1 MISINAAQ
9 EIVLKHTAQIDN
21 EPVALLE
28 AIGRIIAVDMR
39 APHDLPLSNNSA
51 MDGYALHLRSG
62 QEQWNVVDFI
72 PAGAQR
78 TAPVCQG
85 DAVKIMTGATVPAG
99 CDTVVPIEDVVE
111 DAGVIRLNHSL
122 KRGSHIR
129 KQGEDI
135 LKGNLLMKSGSP
147 VRPQEIGLLAAF
159 GWVTLPVYR
168 KPRIAILATGDEL
181 LEIGSSPIP
190 GKIINSNSY
199 SLAAQLIQAGGEPVL
214 IGIATDTR
222 HATRDKIIEGLQT
235 DGLIISGGASV
246 GDRDFVRDTI
256 LELGG
261 ELKFSKVNMK
271 PGKPAAFAIIG
282 NRPVFALPGNP
293 VAAMV
298 CFEMFVRPAILKM
311 LGHSQLMRP
320 RVKAVLSGQ
329 VLNSGERPHLVSVRV
344 ASEGDTYKASTI
356 TNQSSANLASLTA
369 GNGLLRMEPHSLLLA
384 DSVVEITLLDPDLGT
399 GGMHYGTL

>member
-9 EIVLKHTAQIDN
+9 EIVLKHTTQIDS
-21 EPVALLE
+21 ESVPLLE

-51 MDGYALHLRSG
+51 MDGYALALRPG
-62 QEQWNVVDFI
+62 QEEWNVVDFI
-72 PAGAQR
+72 PAGLLR
-78 TAPVCQG
+78 TAPVCPG
-85 DAVKIMTGATVPAG
+85 DAVRIMTGAPVPAG
-99 CDTVVPIEDVVE
+99 CDTVIPLE
-111 DAGVIRLNHSL
+111 DAVENAGMLRLNRPL

-135 LKGNLLMKSGSP
+135 LKGNLLIKAGSP
-147 VRPQEIGLLAAF
+147 VRPQEIGLLASF
-159 GWVTLPVYR
+159 GWSALPVYR

-181 LEIGSSPIP
+181 LEIGSTPSP

-199 SLAAQLIQAGGEPVL
+199 SLAAQLVQAGGEPVL
-214 IGIATDTR
+214 IGIAADTR
-222 HATRDKIIEGLQT
+222 KATRDKIIEGLQA

-246 GDRDFVRDTI
+246 GDHDFVRDTI
-256 LELGG
+256 LELQG
-261 ELKFSKVNMK
+261 ELLFSKVNMK
-271 PGKPAAFAIIG
+271 PGKPATFAAISSK
-282 NRPVFALPGNP
+282 PVFALPGNP

-320 RVKAVLSGQ
+320 TVKAVLSGQ

-344 ASEGDTYKASTI
+344 APEGDSYKASNI
-356 TNQSSANLASLTA
+356 SNQSSANLASLTA
-369 GNGLLRMEPHSLLLA
+369 GNGLLKLEPHSLLLA

-399 GGMHYGTL
+399 GDIHYGTL

>member
-9 EIVLKHTAQIDN
+9 EIVLKHTTQIDI
-21 EPVALLE
+21 ESVPLLE

-51 MDGYALHLRSG
+51 MDGYALALRQG
-62 QEQWNVVDFI
+62 QEEWNVVDFI
-72 PAGAQR
+72 PAGLLR

-85 DAVKIMTGATVPAG
+85 DTVKIMTGAPVPAG
-99 CDTVVPIEDVVE
+99 CDTVVPIEDVIE
-111 DAGVIRLNHSL
+111 DNGVIRLNRAL

-135 LKGNLLMKSGSP
+135 QKGNLLIKSGSP

-159 GWVTLPVYR
+159 GWAALPVYR

-181 LEIGSSPIP
+181 LEIGSTPSP

-199 SLAAQLIQAGGEPVL
+199 SLAAQLMQAGGEPVL
-214 IGIATDTR
+214 IGIAKDTR
-222 HATRDKIIEGLQT
+222 KATRDKIIEGLRA

-256 LELGG
+256 LELQG
-261 ELKFSKVNMK
+261 ELQFNKVNMK
-271 PGKPAAFAIIG
+271 PGKPATFATIG
-282 NRPVFALPGNP
+282 NKPVFALPGNP

-320 RVKAVLSGQ
+320 KVKAVLSGQ
-329 VLNSGERPHLVSVRV
+329 ILNSGERPHLVSVRV
-344 ASEGDTYKASTI
+344 ASEGDNYKASTI

-369 GNGLLRMEPHSLLLA
+369 GNGLLKLEPHSLLLA
-384 DSVVEITLLDPDLGT
+384 DSVVEVTLLDPDLGT
-399 GGMHYGTL
+399 EDMYYGTL

>member
-9 EIVLKHTAQIDN
+9 EIVLKHTKQIN
-21 EPVALLE
+21 SESVPLLE

-51 MDGYALHLRSG
+51 MDGYALALRPG

-72 PAGAQR
+72 PAGLLR
-78 TAPVCQG
+78 TAPVPQG
-85 DAVKIMTGATVPAG
+85 DTVKIMTGAPVPAG

-111 DAGVIRLNHSL
+111 DAGVIRMSHSL

-135 LKGNLLMKSGSP
+135 QRGNLLIKSGSP

-159 GWVTLPVYR
+159 GWATLPVYR
-168 KPRIAILATGDEL
+168 KPRIAILSTGDEL
-181 LEIGSSPIP
+181 MEIGSSPRP

-199 SLAAQLIQAGGEPVL
+199 SLAAQLVQAGGEPVL
-214 IGIATDTR
+214 IGIAADTR
-222 HATRDKIIEGLQT
+222 KATRDKIVEGLQA

-246 GDRDFVRDTI
+246 GDRDFVRETI
-256 LELGG
+256 LELQG
-261 ELKFSKVNMK
+261 ELQFSKVNMK
-271 PGKPAAFAIIG
+271 PGKPATFATIESK
-282 NRPVFALPGNP
+282 PVFALPGNP

-320 RVKAVLSGQ
+320 KIKAVLSGQ

-344 ASEGDTYKASTI
+344 ASEGDSYKVSTI
-356 TNQSSANLASLTA
+356 SNQSSANLASLTA
-369 GNGLLRMEPHSLLLA
+369 GNGLLRLEPHSLLLA

-399 GGMHYGTL
+399 GDIFYGTL

>member
-9 EIVLKHTAQIDN
+9 EIVLKHTTQIDS
-21 EPVALLE
+21 ESVPLLE

-51 MDGYALHLRSG
+51 MDGYALALRPG
-62 QEQWNVVDFI
+62 QEQWKVVDFI
-72 PAGAQR
+72 PAGLLR

-85 DAVKIMTGATVPAG
+85 DTVKIMTGAPVPAG
-99 CDTVVPIEDVVE
+99 CDTVVPIEDITE
-111 DAGVIRLNHSL
+111 DGGVIRLNRSI
-122 KRGSHIR
+122 KRGSNIR

-135 LKGNLLMKSGSP
+135 LKGNLLIKSGHP
-147 VRPQEIGLLAAF
+147 VRPQEIGLLASF
-159 GWVTLPVYR
+159 GWSTLPVYR

-181 LEIGSSPIP
+181 LEIGSIPSP

-214 IGIATDTR
+214 IGIAADTR
-222 HATRDKIIEGLQT
+222 KATRDKIVEGLQA

-246 GDRDFVRDTI
+246 GDRDFVRETI
-256 LELGG
+256 LELQG
-261 ELKFSKVNMK
+261 ELQFSKVNMK
-271 PGKPAAFAIIG
+271 PGKPATFATIG
-282 NRPVFALPGNP
+282 SKPVFALPGNP

-311 LGHSQLMRP
+311 LGYSQLMRP
-320 RVKAVLSGQ
+320 TVKAVLSGQ

-344 ASEGDTYKASTI
+344 APEGDSYKASTI

-369 GNGLLRMEPHSLLLA
+369 GNGLLRLEPHSLLLA

-399 GGMHYGTL
+399 GDIHYGTL